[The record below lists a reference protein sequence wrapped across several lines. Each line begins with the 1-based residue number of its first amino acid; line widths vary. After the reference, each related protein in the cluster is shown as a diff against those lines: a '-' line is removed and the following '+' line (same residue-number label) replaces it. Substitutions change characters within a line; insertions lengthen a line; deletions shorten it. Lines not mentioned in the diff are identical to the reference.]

1 MNNKEKIQ
9 NAFNCFYN
17 YNEDTQKIRNEFFE
31 NQEFYLK
38 LFDSWSFGRRIQP
51 ENKEEVFHELDAF
64 FGI

>member
-38 LFDSWSFGRRIQP
+38 LLKIIAAYKYNLGLVQIPNFSHRL
-51 ENKEEVFHELDAF
+51 NT
-64 FGI
+64 